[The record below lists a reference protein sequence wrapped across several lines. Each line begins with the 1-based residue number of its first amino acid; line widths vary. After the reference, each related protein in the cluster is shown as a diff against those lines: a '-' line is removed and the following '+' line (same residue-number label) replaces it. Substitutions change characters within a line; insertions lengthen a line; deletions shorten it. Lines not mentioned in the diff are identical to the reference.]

1 MARDT
6 VSSLV
11 AASAAAAPPVLLLRP
26 LHGPY
31 LSEHVFV
38 FVHHRAVVPFSSE
51 LVMREMM
58 ILSVDRAVVSV
69 TMMTMMM
76 MHSHLLISSLHFA
89 DWRVKMQMMIDRI
102 DMMMMMMM
110 MMADCSY

>member
-1 MARDT
+1 MARDM

-11 AASAAAAPPVLLLRP
+11 AASAAAPLVLLLRL

-58 ILSVDRAVVSV
+58 ILAVDRAAVSV
-69 TMMTMMM
+69 TMTMTMM

-89 DWRVKMQMMIDRI
+89 DWRVKR
-102 DMMMMMMM
+102 
-110 MMADCSY
+110 